1 MGAFDHLEWTYD
13 GAFEQLFSLGRGEF
27 EQNFPKIQMP
37 GGLPGGDVEASIWL
51 VHYTVIWVKK
61 IENSSEDKWIYSSYE
76 NKLTYR
82 AHPTDNKKLHKS
94 VFDINPATTNDG
106 LRCQESFKSS
116 EPPYLR
122 ILQLKRYSLLHDFA
136 LRAQLKS
143 FAVTTLW

>member
-1 MGAFDHLEWTYD
+1 M
-13 GAFEQLFSLGRGEF
+13 
-27 EQNFPKIQMP
+27 
-37 GGLPGGDVEASIWL
+37 
-51 VHYTVIWVKK
+51 KK

-143 FAVTTLW
+143 FAVTTL